1 MTSPGLACTSVF
13 ADSQDLDLLP
23 VLTTL
28 IRSIEPASTGRRR
41 WKFAVEDS
49 GKVER
54 NVSGDALL
62 VGECTEIADASVL
75 YSIKGGGAQRPHHRK
90 YCG

>member
-1 MTSPGLACTSVF
+1 MGTVF
-13 ADSQDLDLLP
+13 FVHCSAK
-23 VLTTL
+23 V
-28 IRSIEPASTGRRR
+28 
-41 WKFAVEDS
+41 AVEDS

-75 YSIKGGGAQRPHHRK
+75 YSIKGMWQH
-90 YCG
+90 C